1 MKETIKQHL
10 AFLYGETGGSELEK
24 TIDTLVQRSREAR
37 PQEVS
42 SRKAELTQADCMLIT
57 YGDQVRAAGE
67 SPLHTLTHFLSSRAA
82 NAISAVHVLPFYPS
96 SSDDGFSVMDYY
108 AVDRDL
114 GTWKEIEALG
124 RQFEMMFDAVFN
136 HASAQGIWFGK
147 FLRQEPGWET
157 AFFTITGDSDLSKVV
172 RPRALPLLTEFET
185 AAGRKRVWTTF
196 SADQVDINFSDPRM
210 LLRILEVLLFYVSKG
225 ARYIRLDAIAFL
237 WKIPGTPCI
246 HLEQTHR
253 VIQLMRAVL
262 NEVVPDVQLITETN
276 VPHVDN
282 VSYFGDGS
290 NEAQL
295 VYNFALPPLVFHTLR
310 TGDAT
315 RLRRWAQA
323 LVLPS
328 ERVTFFNFLASHD
341 GIGLNP
347 ARGILDPE
355 EINALVQTALDHNG
369 FVSYKNNPDG
379 TTSPYELNISYF
391 DALSSPLAEESAVI
405 QVARFLAAHSIVLA
419 LRGLPG
425 IYFHSLFGS
434 RGDRQGAEESGIP
447 RRINRKKLDAAAI
460 EAELDDPGS
469 LRARVFAGIRQMI
482 GARRSHPAFSP
493 YAAQAIP
500 DAPPDL
506 FLITRRAVDGREVLC
521 ATNVTAN
528 AVSLPLPA
536 EHANWKPLST
546 TGAFSHCLAGFP
558 EASSDRTVF
567 LPPYGVSWFEAV

>member
-1 MKETIKQHL
+1 MKETVKHHL
-10 AFLYGETGGSELEK
+10 AFLYGEAAAPELEK
-24 TIDTLVQRSREAR
+24 AVEMLATKSREGR
-37 PQEVS
+37 PAEVS
-42 SRKAELTQADCMLIT
+42 AGKNELTEADGMLIT
-57 YGDQVRAAGE
+57 YGDQVRSTDQA
-67 SPLHTLTHFLSSRAA
+67 PLATLTNFLSKRVAQT
-82 NAISAVHVLPFYPS
+82 ISAVHILPFYPS

-108 AVDRDL
+108 AIDPAL
-114 GTWKEIEALG
+114 GTWEDVESLG
-124 RQFEMMFDAVFN
+124 RNFDLMFDAVFN
-136 HASAQGIWFGK
+136 HASAQGVWFQK
-147 FLRQEPGWET
+147 FLRQEVGWES
-157 AFFTITGDSDLSKVV
+157 AFFTVEGDADLSKVV

-185 AAGRKRVWTTF
+185 ATGRKRVWTTF
-196 SADQVDINFSDPRM
+196 SADQADINFSDPRM
-210 LLRILEVLLFYVSKG
+210 LLRMLEVLLFYVSKG

-237 WKIPGTPCI
+237 WKIPGTSCI

-253 VIQLMRAVL
+253 AIQLMRAVL
-262 NEVVPDVQLITETN
+262 DEVAPEVQLITETN
-276 VPHVDN
+276 VPHSDN

-295 VYNFALPPLVFHTLR
+295 VYNFALPPLVFHTMR

-347 ARGILDPE
+347 ARGILDPR
-355 EINALVQTALDHNG
+355 EIDALVETAVAHNG

-391 DALSSPLAEESAVI
+391 DALSSPTAGESLHT

-434 RGDRQGAEESGIP
+434 RGDRQAAEESGIP
-447 RRINRKKLDAAAI
+447 RRINRKKLEIAAL
-460 EAELDDPGS
+460 EAELDQPDN
-469 LRARVFAGIRQMI
+469 LRAQVFAGMQRMLE
-482 GARRSHPAFSP
+482 ARRSHPAFNP
-493 YAAQAIP
+493 FAEQEIP

-506 FLITRRAVDGREVLC
+506 FLITRKAASGTRVVC
-521 ATNVTAN
+521 ATNVTPN
-528 AVSLPLPA
+528 AVSFPLPDSSG
-536 EHANWKPLST
+536 WKPLP
-546 TGAFSHCLAGFP
+546 GFP
-558 EASSDRTVF
+558 EFPADKQVF
-567 LPPYGVSWFEAV
+567 LPAYGIAWFQNS

>member
-1 MKETIKQHL
+1 MKETVKHHL
-10 AFLYGETGGSELEK
+10 AFLYGEAAAPELEK
-24 TIDTLVQRSREAR
+24 AVEMLATKSREGR
-37 PQEVS
+37 PAEVFAG
-42 SRKAELTQADCMLIT
+42 KNELTEADGMLIT
-57 YGDQVRAAGE
+57 YGDQVRSTDQA
-67 SPLHTLTHFLSSRAA
+67 PLATLTNFLSKRVAQT
-82 NAISAVHVLPFYPS
+82 ISAVHILPFYPS

-108 AVDRDL
+108 AIDPAL
-114 GTWKEIEALG
+114 GTWEDVESLG
-124 RQFEMMFDAVFN
+124 RNFDLMFDAVFN
-136 HASAQGIWFGK
+136 HASAQGVWFQK
-147 FLRQEPGWET
+147 FLRQEVGWES
-157 AFFTITGDSDLSKVV
+157 AFFTVEGDADLSKVV

-185 AAGRKRVWTTF
+185 ATGRKRVWTTF
-196 SADQVDINFSDPRM
+196 SADQADINFSDPRM
-210 LLRILEVLLFYVSKG
+210 LLRMLEVLLFYVSKG

-237 WKIPGTPCI
+237 WKIPGTSCI

-253 VIQLMRAVL
+253 AIQLMRAVL
-262 NEVVPDVQLITETN
+262 DEVAPEVQLITETN
-276 VPHVDN
+276 VPHSDN

-295 VYNFALPPLVFHTLR
+295 VYNFALPPLVFHTMR

-347 ARGILDPE
+347 ARGILDPR
-355 EINALVQTALDHNG
+355 EIDALVETAVAHNG

-391 DALSSPLAEESAVI
+391 DALSSPTAGESLHT

-434 RGDRQGAEESGIP
+434 RGDRQAAEESGIP
-447 RRINRKKLDAAAI
+447 RRINRKKLEIAAL
-460 EAELDDPGS
+460 EAELDQSDN
-469 LRARVFAGIRQMI
+469 LRAQVFAGMQRMLE
-482 GARRSHPAFSP
+482 ARRSHPAFNP
-493 YAAQAIP
+493 FAEQEIP

-506 FLITRRAVDGREVLC
+506 FLITRKAASGTRVVC
-521 ATNVTAN
+521 ATNVTPN
-528 AVSLPLPA
+528 AVSFPLPDSSG
-536 EHANWKPLST
+536 WKPLP
-546 TGAFSHCLAGFP
+546 GFP
-558 EASSDRTVF
+558 EFPADKQVF
-567 LPPYGVSWFEAV
+567 LPAYGIAWFQNS